1 MRRESDDMLILAWF
15 GFGILT
21 WLILGLLA
29 IRVASRAGHM
39 WGYSCKNPLLCRL
52 AIIFQGPPL
61 ILECAVMDWI
71 RPEKDRLA
79 SGAARLMW
87 AKFKDPRLDV
97 DALKRRDRR
106 RIE

>member
-1 MRRESDDMLILAWF
+1 MPIFAWI

-21 WLILGLLA
+21 WLILALMA

-39 WGYSCKNPLLCRL
+39 WGYFFKNPFLCRL

-71 RPEKDRLA
+71 RPEKDRIA
-79 SGAARLMW
+79 SGAAHLMW
-87 AKFKDPRLDV
+87 AKFKDPRLNV

-106 RIE
+106 RVE